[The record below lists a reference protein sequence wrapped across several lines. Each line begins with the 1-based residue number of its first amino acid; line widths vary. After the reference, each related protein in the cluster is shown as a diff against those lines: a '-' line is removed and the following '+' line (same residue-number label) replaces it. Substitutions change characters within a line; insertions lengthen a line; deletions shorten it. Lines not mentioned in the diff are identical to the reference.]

1 MRRTLRLAAA
11 GTLPLLLLTACGSDK
26 STSSASSSKS
36 STATCTAP
44 PTASASEVSSLST
57 VTVDTKDA
65 KKPVITLAKKPFK
78 VAKTETNVLK
88 AGTGAALTNKDL
100 ATVNYTLVN
109 GTSGKQTANTFAEKS
124 VVFDLSDSTL
134 VKGLSKALI
143 GQKVGSTLTI
153 AVPPSEAFGCD
164 GQSGLGITE
173 NDTMVFYMDIVSS
186 ARPLTEATGTPV
198 APKAGLPTV
207 SVPAGQGKA
216 AEITMP
222 NANPPKELVSQDLI
236 TGKGAKVAEG
246 DNVTVSYTGVVWV
259 NGKKGTAFDSTA
271 KQGGQPTTFQLATG
285 QLISGWVK
293 GLQGKT
299 VGSRVLLVIP
309 PADGYGTAGN
319 TAASIKGTD
328 TLVFVIDILAIGK
341 AVQQQ

>member
-11 GTLPLLLLTACGSDK
+11 GTLPLLLLTACGSD
-26 STSSASSSKS
+26 SSNSSASGSKS

-44 PTASASEVSSLST
+44 PTPSAAEVSDLSA

-78 VAKTETNVLK
+78 VAKTETKVLK
-88 AGTGAALTNKDL
+88 AGTGATLTNKDL

-109 GTSGKQTANTFAEKS
+109 GTSGKQAANTFASKS
-124 VVFDLSDSTL
+124 VVFNLTDTTL
-134 VKGLSKALI
+134 VKGLSKAMI

-164 GQSGLGITE
+164 GQTSLGITE
-173 NDTMVFYMDIVSS
+173 NDTMVFYMNIIS
-186 ARPLTEATGTPV
+186 ATQPLTEATGTPV

-207 SVPAGQGKA
+207 SVPAGKGKEA
-216 AEITMP
+216 AITMP
-222 NANPPKELVSQDLI
+222 NADPPKTLVSQDLI
-236 TGKGAKVAEG
+236 TGKGAKVTEG
-246 DNVTVSYTGVVWV
+246 DTVMVSYTGVIWA

-271 KQGGQPTTFQLATG
+271 KQGGQPTTFQLAPG
-285 QLISGWVK
+285 QLINGWVK
-293 GLQGKT
+293 GLEGKT
-299 VGSRVLLVIP
+299 VGSRVLLVVP

-319 TAASIKGTD
+319 TQASIKGTD
-328 TLVFVIDILAIGK
+328 TLVFAVDILAIT
-341 AVQQQ
+341 

>member
-1 MRRTLRLAAA
+1 MRRITRLAAA

-26 STSSASSSKS
+26 SNSSASGSKS

-44 PTASASEVSSLST
+44 PTASAAEVSTLSA

-65 KKPVITLAKKPFK
+65 KKPVVTLAKKPFK
-78 VAKTETNVLK
+78 VAKTETKVLK

-100 ATVNYTLVN
+100 ASVNYTLVN

-124 VVFDLSDSTL
+124 VVFDLSDTTL

-164 GQSGLGITE
+164 GQTSLGITE
-173 NDTMVFYMDIVSS
+173 NDTMVFYMDILG
-186 ARPLTEATGTPV
+186 ATQPLTEATGTPV

-207 SVPAGQGKA
+207 SVPAGKGKEA
-216 AEITMP
+216 TITMP
-222 NANPPKELVSQDLI
+222 NADPSKTLVSQDLI

-246 DNVTVSYTGVVWV
+246 DTVMVSYTGVIWA
-259 NGKKGTAFDSTA
+259 NGKKGTVFDSTA
-271 KQGGQPTTFQLATG
+271 KQGGQPTTFQLAPG
-285 QLISGWVK
+285 QLINGWVK
-293 GLQGKT
+293 GLEGKT
-299 VGSRVLLVIP
+299 VGSRVLLVVP

-319 TAASIKGTD
+319 TQASIKGTD
-328 TLVFVIDILAIGK
+328 TLVFVVDILAIT
-341 AVQQQ
+341 

>member
-11 GTLPLLLLTACGSDK
+11 GTLPLLLLTACGSD
-26 STSSASSSKS
+26 SSSSSSASGAKS

-44 PTASASEVSSLST
+44 PTASAAEVSSLST

-65 KKPVITLAKKPFK
+65 KKPVVTLAKKPFK
-78 VAKTETNVLK
+78 VAKTETKVLK
-88 AGTGAALTNKDL
+88 AGTGATLTNKDL

-109 GTSGKQTANTFAEKS
+109 GTSGKEAANTFASKS
-124 VVFDLSDSTL
+124 VVFDLTDTTL

-164 GQSGLGITE
+164 GQTSLGITE
-173 NDTMVFYMDIVSS
+173 NDTMVFYMDIIS
-186 ARPLTEATGTPV
+186 ATQPLTEATGTPV

-207 SVPAGQGKA
+207 SVPAGKGKEA
-216 AEITMP
+216 TITMP
-222 NANPPKELVSQDLI
+222 NANPPSTLVSQDLI

-246 DNVTVSYTGVVWV
+246 DTVMVSYTGVIWA

-271 KQGGQPTTFQLATG
+271 KQGGQPTTFQLAPG
-285 QLISGWVK
+285 QLINGWVK
-293 GLQGKT
+293 GLVGKT
-299 VGSRVLLVIP
+299 VGSRVLLVVP

-319 TAASIKGTD
+319 TQASIKGTD
-328 TLVFVIDILAIGK
+328 TLVFVVDILAIT
-341 AVQQQ
+341 